1 MIFPFLPPSV
11 IHLYIIS
18 FVPFL
23 FFNFLPPSLPPATAG
38 LQLRR
43 LYRSQ
48 LILGSIDTGLL
59 LGLALWFA
67 WSARSARLEHRV
79 WNRRQTYFS
88 KTAGALL
95 CLQLLHSAV
104 YVAAL
109 GAALDQEGCAFP
121 WAAVAA
127 LEFVRVRHALL
138 GCAALRWTRPA
149 TTGWWTTGRLLVT
162 TAAQTAA
169 RPAPALPLP
178 CPCPCR
184 EPCLPSSSS
193 SSWFASKT

>member
-1 MIFPFLPPSV
+1 M
-11 IHLYIIS
+11 
-18 FVPFL
+18 
-23 FFNFLPPSLPPATAG
+23 PPSLPPATAG

-138 GCAALRWTRPA
+138 GCAALRRP
-149 TTGWWTTGRLLVT
+149 TTGRLVDNRS
-162 TAAQTAA
+162 AVSNHN
-169 RPAPALPLP
+169 RSNSGPP
-178 CPCPCR
+178 CPCPG
-184 EPCLPSSSS
+184 LPLPLQRAV
-193 SSWFASKT
+193 FAFILFFLLVRIQNMKLWRGKGALDMDVSGHYQLIMKK